1 MYSYSYSHSFTYL
14 YLYLFLLLT
23 WALRLTIWRGCP
35 GAHYTFWC
43 DLIRRR
49 RRFSRRNLFN
59 SKSVYILFM
68 SLGWHHRLRLSVHPC
83 VWLHILFASVIFS
96 HSLKSHSRLSLN
108 LHTKKVKKK
117 TKITHHTLSGIIIQ
131 VCRPQKEL
139 KDAPAS
145 WKWKPVWHWT
155 GKSFVSSEH
164 QCHFHYIVFIY
175 RIHCFASF
183 EICFL
188 WYATKRW
195 RSHYLNACE
204 YCEFCSRE

>member
-1 MYSYSYSHSFTYL
+1 MTSSASSVRPS
-14 YLYLFLLLT
+14 
-23 WALRLTIWRGCP
+23 LRLATHTVCIC
-35 GAHYTFWC
+35 
-43 DLIRRR
+43 
-49 RRFSRRNLFN
+49 
-59 SKSVYILFM
+59 YILSF
-68 SLGWHHRLRLSVHPC
+68 
-83 VWLHILFASVIFS
+83 IEI
-96 HSLKSHSRLSLN
+96 SLKVIAKSTHEKS
-108 LHTKKVKKK
+108 KKNK

-139 KDAPAS
+139 KDAVAS

-204 YCEFCSRE
+204 YCEFCSREWIEFHFHWHKVRMSQVYNYEFAYI